1 MALYDRVMETST
13 TTGTAEMTLDGA
25 VSGFKT
31 FVDAIVLD
39 AARSF
44 PYVIEAVDADSIPTG
59 EWEVGEGELG
69 SGGQELIRRVVYR
82 SSNSNALVNFSA
94 GTKRVFISE
103 AAHSAR
109 TFGQSYACNRG
120 QDMP

>member
-13 TTGTAEMTLDGA
+13 TTGTGNITLDGPVAGFQA
-25 VSGFKT
+25 V
-31 FVDAIVLD
+31 VDAVGGGTG
-39 AARSF
+39 AGSF

-59 EWEVGEGELG
+59 EWEVGEGEL
-69 SGGQELIRRVVYR
+69 SGGSTMVRRVVYR
-82 SSNSNALVNFSA
+82 SSNSNALVSFAA

-120 QDMP
+120 MDLP

>member
-1 MALYDRVMETST
+1 MALFDRVLETST
-13 TTGTAEMTLDGA
+13 TTGTGDITLAGA
-25 VSGFKT
+25 VAGFRTFNAASG
-31 FVDAIVLD
+31 VGP
-39 AARSF
+39 SF
-44 PYVIEAVDADSIPTG
+44 PYVIEVVNASSIPTG
-59 EWEVGEGELG
+59 EYEVGEGHL
-69 SGGQELIRRVVYR
+69 SGTSTLVRRVVYK
-82 SSNSNALVNFSA
+82 SSNADALVNFSA